1 MRCRL
6 KSEKFPALD
15 KWRGAFKNSVHFSQI
30 CGILDVMYNTLSI
43 NANTCGFEC
52 VRYGFFE
59 CTIILQKQM
68 HFDWVLDI
76 TITKK

>member
-1 MRCRL
+1 MRVRL
-6 KSEKFPALD
+6 KSEEFPTLEM
-15 KWRGAFKNSVHFSQI
+15 WRDMFKTSIYYQQVS
-30 CGILDVMYNTLSI
+30 GVLDVMYNTLSI

-76 TITKK
+76 QFIKL